1 MSQAEPKK
9 KILITDDEKS
19 TTLLLSRIF
28 KGSYQVETAHSSH
41 EAILKIHE
49 FQPDLITSDINMPG
63 LEGDDLLPIIRAW
76 KPHIPVLV
84 ISGSIDPD
92 IQEKCIDRG
101 ASAFIAKPFE
111 RISLLEQ
118 VKRILKG
125 EVPAPKISEKIL
137 NEVELAICILERE
150 GLITREQS
158 KEEFIKVK
166 SRLKKN

>member
-9 KILITDDEKS
+9 KILITDDDKS
-19 TTLLLSRIF
+19 TTLLLSAIF
-28 KGSYQVETAHSSH
+28 KDNFQVETAHNSR

-84 ISGSIDPD
+84 ISGSIDPG

-101 ASAFIAKPFE
+101 ASGFIAKPFE
-111 RISLLEQ
+111 KTSLREQ
-118 VKRILKG
+118 VQTVITG
-125 EVPAPKISEKIL
+125 EVPAPIISEKII

-158 KEEFIKVK
+158 KEEFSNVK
-166 SRLKKN
+166 CRMKI

>member
-19 TTLLLSRIF
+19 TTLLLSGIF
-28 KGSYQVETAHSSH
+28 KDRYQVETAHSSH

-63 LEGDDLLPIIRAW
+63 LEGDELLPIIRAW

-101 ASAFIAKPFE
+101 ASGYIAKPFE
-111 RISLLEQ
+111 RVPLLEQ
-118 VKRILKG
+118 VQNILAG
-125 EVPAPKISEKIL
+125 EVPAPKFSEKIL

-158 KEEFIKVK
+158 KEEFSKVK
-166 SRLKKN
+166 AGLKNN

>member
-19 TTLLLSRIF
+19 TTLLLSAIF
-28 KGSYQVETAHSSH
+28 KDSYQVDVAHSSH

-92 IQEKCIDRG
+92 IQQKCIDRG
-101 ASAFIAKPFE
+101 ASGFIAKPFE
-111 RISLLEQ
+111 RIPLLEQ
-118 VKRILKG
+118 VQNIFAG
-125 EVPAPKISEKIL
+125 EVPVPIISEKIM
-137 NEVELAICILERE
+137 NEVELAIMILERE

-158 KEEFIKVK
+158 KEEFSKVK
-166 SRLKKN
+166 SRMKN

>member
-1 MSQAEPKK
+1 MPQAEPKK
-9 KILITDDEKS
+9 KILVTDDEKS
-19 TTLLLSRIF
+19 TTLLLSGIF
-28 KGSYQVETAHSSH
+28 KDSYQVETAHSSH
-41 EAILKIHE
+41 EAILKMHE

-76 KPHIPVLV
+76 KPHVPVLV

-92 IQEKCIDRG
+92 IKKKCIERG
-101 ASAFIAKPFE
+101 ASGFIAKPFE

-118 VKRILKG
+118 VKKILEG

-158 KEEFIKVK
+158 KEEFNKVK
-166 SRLKKN
+166 SRLKNN

>member
-1 MSQAEPKK
+1 MSQAESKK
-9 KILITDDEKS
+9 KVLITDDEKS
-19 TTLLLSRIF
+19 TTLLLSAIF
-28 KGSYQVETAHSSH
+28 KDSYQIETAHSSH
-41 EAILKIHE
+41 DAILKIHE

-101 ASAFIAKPFE
+101 ASGFIAKPFE
-111 RISLLEQ
+111 RNSLLEQ
-118 VKRILKG
+118 VQKILAG
-125 EVPAPKISEKIL
+125 EVPTSKISEKIL
-137 NEVELAICILERE
+137 SEVELVICILERE

-158 KEEFIKVK
+158 KEEFNIVK
-166 SRLKKN
+166 SRLKN